1 MRLVMMTPHTCL
13 ATSTHVVA
21 VAVGLCKVQMKSVTG
36 ARKNITWKSLVVKSL
51 DDVGSRV
58 VELKPIPFRY
68 MSAVPTVYTA
78 PFIAEARMA
87 RNVMVVGHAALFAG
101 EVYWNPGI
109 SLQRAN
115 NVKKMLMLKGVKGKT
130 TAIGL
135 GTRVPLSLRLVES
148 EQSVNRRVVVYLFS

>member
-1 MRLVMMTPHTCL
+1 
-13 ATSTHVVA
+13 
-21 VAVGLCKVQMKSVTG
+21 VQLKSVTG
-36 ARKNITWKSLVVKSL
+36 ARKNVTWKSTVVKSTNE
-51 DDVGSRV
+51 VGSRV

-78 PFIAEARMA
+78 PFIAEARTA
-87 RNVMVVGHAALFAG
+87 RNVLVVGHAALFAG

-115 NVKKMLMLKGVKGKT
+115 NVKKMLMSRGVKGKT
-130 TAIGL
+130 TAVGL
-135 GTRVPLSLRLVES
+135 GARVPLSLQLVES